1 VSAEAVQE
9 TKQNLMRTPHLV
21 KVVVN
26 MGVGEGGERL
36 QKAERVLEA
45 VTGRKPSRT
54 FAKDSVRDW
63 GVRKGGPIGC
73 KVTMRGEEAHAF
85 LKKALWVVN
94 NRVAEW
100 SIDKQGN
107 LSFGIRDHTD
117 FEGQRY
123 DPEVGVFGMDINAVL
138 DRAGMRV
145 RDRRIRPGHI
155 PARHRVS
162 RDEAKE
168 FLRREFNVEVVG

>member
-1 VSAEAVQE
+1 MAEA
-9 TKQNLMRTPHLV
+9 TTANPMLTPRLV

-26 MGVGEGGERL
+26 MGIGEGAERL
-36 QKAERVLEA
+36 QKAESVMASL
-45 VTGRKPSRT
+45 TGRKPART

-63 GVRKGGPIGC
+63 GVRKGSPIGC
-73 KVTMRGEEAHAF
+73 RVTLRGDEAHAF

-100 SIDKQGN
+100 SVDKQGN

-123 DPEVGVFGMDINAVL
+123 DPQVGVFGMDVNVVL
-138 DRAGMRV
+138 ERPGTRV
-145 RDRRIRPGHI
+145 RLRRIRPGHI
-155 PARHRVS
+155 PTRHRVS
-162 RDEAKE
+162 RQEAKE
-168 FLRREFNVEVVG
+168 FLRSTFNVEVVG